1 MPPFA
6 MSTGKSKDFKKSIKY
21 LFRAFKPYRWAVIL
35 AMALAMIGTVLSVV
49 GPLLLNRMMEIL
61 LVDSGVDF
69 SLLTRLGIIL
79 VVMYAVSFLF
89 SYFENYIMGIVASR
103 IAENFRRQ
111 IIEKINH
118 LPLAYFDRNMYGDI
132 LSRMTNDVNLIG
144 QTLSDTLSNLVTSM
158 TMLIGI
164 PVMMFTI
171 SWELTL
177 FSMIEI
183 PLALLVIFL
192 LVKFSQKYFVKQQ
205 KYLGDI
211 NSHIEEIY
219 SAHNVVKVFN
229 GEAKAASEF
238 DVINKDLRTSA
249 KRSRYLSSLM
259 MPSIDVV
266 GNLIYAGVC
275 VFGAYLAISNNNL
288 LFVASIITFL
298 TYIKLF
304 HQPMAQ
310 LGSVFSSLQ
319 SSAAASERVME
330 FLSEPDEPADMK
342 DKKIRKAKGRVEFDH
357 VSFGY
362 TPERTIINDF
372 SFVAEPGQ
380 NIAIV
385 GPTGAGKTTLV
396 NLLMRFYEI
405 GSGDIRIDGVSI
417 KDMKRSYVRSLFG
430 MVLQDTWLFEGT
442 VRENLKFGNPL
453 ATDEQMVEDCKM
465 ANVHH
470 FITTLPGNYDMV
482 LKEDSMVSQG
492 QKQLLTIARA
502 MIQNSPMLILDEATS
517 SVDTRTEVLIQ
528 NAMEKL
534 TEGRTSFVIAHRL
547 STIRNADQI
556 IVMNNGDIVE
566 VGNHD
571 ELMKKQGFYFNLYSS
586 QFDEQETEKKTKKGT
601 KKIANKK

>member
-330 FLSEPDEPADMK
+330 FLSESDEPADMK
-342 DKKIRKAKGRVEFDH
+342 DKKIRKVKGRVEFDH

-453 ATDEQMVEDCKM
+453 ATDEQMIEDCKM

-586 QFDEQETEKKTKKGT
+586 QFDDQETEKKTKKGT
-601 KKIANKK
+601 KKIANKE

>member
-1 MPPFA
+1 MPPFS
-6 MSTGKSKDFKKSIKY
+6 MSVGKSKDFKKSIKY
-21 LFRAFKPYRWAVIL
+21 LFKAFKLYKWAVVIALSL
-35 AMALAMIGTVLSVV
+35 ALIGTALSVV
-49 GPLLLNRMMEIL
+49 GPLLLNDMMKL
-61 LVDSGVDF
+61 LLQESVDF
-69 SLLTRLGIIL
+69 SKLTSYAIIL
-79 VVMYAVSFLF
+79 IVMYVIAFVFTYLENFIMAKVS
-89 SYFENYIMGIVASR
+89 AK

-111 IIEKINH
+111 IIEKINR
-118 LPLAYFDRNMYGDI
+118 LPFSYYDKNMYGDI
-132 LSRMTNDVNLIG
+132 LSRMTNDVDLIG
-144 QTLSDTLSNLVTSM
+144 QTLNNTLSNLITSM
-158 TMLIGI
+158 TMIIGI
-164 PVMMFTI
+164 PIMMFTI

-183 PLALLVIFL
+183 PLTIGLILLI
-192 LVKFSQKYFVKQQ
+192 VKFSQKYFVKQQ
-205 KYLGDI
+205 KFLGDM

-219 SAHNVVKVFN
+219 SAHNVVKAFN
-229 GEAKAASEF
+229 GEAKALNEF
-238 DVINKDLRTSA
+238 DVVNKNLRISA

-275 VFGAYLAISNNNL
+275 IFGAYLAISSNNL
-288 LFVASIITFL
+288 LFVTSIITFI
-298 TYIKLF
+298 TYIRLF

-310 LGSVFSSLQ
+310 LGSIFSSLQ

-330 FLSEPDEPADMK
+330 FLAEKDEPADTNCK
-342 DKKIRKAKGRVEFDH
+342 QIKNVKGLVEFDH

-362 TPERTIINDF
+362 TEDKIIIKDF
-372 SFVAEPGQ
+372 TFTAKPGQ

-405 GSGDIRIDGVSI
+405 NSGDIKIDGVSI
-417 KDMKRSYVRSLFG
+417 KDMTRSYVRSLFG

-442 VRENLKFGNPL
+442 IRQNLKYGNPN
-453 ATDEQMVEDCKM
+453 ATDEQMIEDCKM

-470 FITTLPGNYDMV
+470 FITTLPGNYDMI
-482 LKEDSMVSQG
+482 LKEDSMISQG

-528 NAMEKL
+528 KAMEKL

-571 ELMKKQGFYFNLYSS
+571 ELMKKQGFYYNLYSS
-586 QFDEQETEKKTKKGT
+586 QFDNEETQKIKIKK
-601 KKIANKK
+601 

>member
-6 MSTGKSKDFKKSIKY
+6 MSAGKSKDFKKSIKY

-89 SYFENYIMGIVASR
+89 SYFESYIMGIVASR

-111 IIEKINH
+111 ILKKINH

-330 FLSEPDEPADMK
+330 FLSESDEPADMK
-342 DKKIRKAKGRVEFDH
+342 DKKIRKVKGRVEFDH

-453 ATDEQMVEDCKM
+453 ATDEQMIEDCKM

-601 KKIANKK
+601 KKIANKE

>member
-298 TYIKLF
+298 TYIRLF

-330 FLSEPDEPADMK
+330 FLSESDEPVDMK
-342 DKKIRKAKGRVEFDH
+342 DKKIRKVKGRVEFDH

-453 ATDEQMVEDCKM
+453 ATDEQMIEDCKM

-601 KKIANKK
+601 KKIANKE

>member
-1 MPPFA
+1 MPPFS
-6 MSTGKSKDFKKSIKY
+6 MSADKSKDFKKSIKY
-21 LFRAFKPYRWAVIL
+21 LFKAFKPYRWAVAI
-35 AMALAMIGTVLSVV
+35 ALTISMLGTVLSIV
-49 GPLLLNRMMEIL
+49 GPLLLNRMMEL
-61 LVDSGVDF
+61 LFAENGIDF
-69 SLLTRLGIIL
+69 PLLTKLGIAL
-79 VVMYAVSFLF
+79 VAMYVVSFTFTYLEGF
-89 SYFENYIMGIVASR
+89 IMAKVSAK

-111 IIEKINH
+111 ITQKINH
-118 LPLAYFDRNMYGDI
+118 LPLSYFDKHMYGDV
-132 LSRMTNDVNLIG
+132 LSRMTNDVSLIS
-144 QTLSDTLSNLVTSM
+144 QTLNDTLSNLINSF
-158 TMLIGI
+158 TMIIGI
-164 PVMMFTI
+164 PIMMFTI

-177 FSMIEI
+177 FSLIEI
-183 PLALLVIFL
+183 PLALIVIFL
-192 LVKFSQKYFVKQQ
+192 IVKFSQKYFVRQQ
-205 KYLGDI
+205 KFLGDM

-219 SAHNVVKVFN
+219 SAHNVVKAFN
-229 GEAKAASEF
+229 GEAKAISEF
-238 DVINKDLRTSA
+238 DVVNKDLRTSA

-275 VFGAYLAISNNNL
+275 VFGAYLAISTNNL
-288 LFVASIITFL
+288 LFITSILTFI

-330 FLSEPDEPADMK
+330 FLDEKDEPADTQ
-342 DKKIRKAKGRVEFDH
+342 DKRIKKVKGKVEFDH

-362 TPERTIINDF
+362 SPDKIIIHDF
-372 SFVAEPGQ
+372 SFTAEPGQ

-442 VRENLKFGNPL
+442 IRENLKFGNPT
-453 ATDEQMVEDCKM
+453 ATDEQMIEDCKM

-470 FITTLPGNYDMV
+470 FITTLPGNYDMI

-492 QKQLLTIARA
+492 QRQLLTIARA
-502 MIQNSPMLILDEATS
+502 MIQDSPMLILDEATS

-528 NAMEKL
+528 TAMERL
-534 TEGRTSFVIAHRL
+534 TQGRTSFVIAHRL

-566 VGNHD
+566 VGDHD
-571 ELMKKQGFYFNLYSS
+571 ELMAKQGFYFQLYSS
-586 QFDEQETEKKTKKGT
+586 QFDDQE
-601 KKIANKK
+601 NKAGKRK

>member
-6 MSTGKSKDFKKSIKY
+6 MSAGKSKDFKKSIKY

-330 FLSEPDEPADMK
+330 FLSESDEPADMK
-342 DKKIRKAKGRVEFDH
+342 DKKIRKVKGRVEFDH

-453 ATDEQMVEDCKM
+453 ATDKQMIEDCKM

-586 QFDEQETEKKTKKGT
+586 QFDDQETEKKKGT
-601 KKIANKK
+601 KKIANKE

>member
-6 MSTGKSKDFKKSIKY
+6 MSAGKSKDFKKSIKY

-132 LSRMTNDVNLIG
+132 LSRMTNDINLIG

-298 TYIKLF
+298 TYIRLF

-330 FLSEPDEPADMK
+330 FLSESDEPVDMK
-342 DKKIRKAKGRVEFDH
+342 DKKIRKVKGRVEFDH

-453 ATDEQMVEDCKM
+453 ATDEQMIEDCKM

-601 KKIANKK
+601 KKIANK

>member
-6 MSTGKSKDFKKSIKY
+6 MSAGKSKDFKKSIKY

-132 LSRMTNDVNLIG
+132 LSRMTNDINLIG

-330 FLSEPDEPADMK
+330 FLSEPDEPADLK
-342 DKKIRKAKGRVEFDH
+342 DKKIRKVKGRVEFDH

-372 SFVAEPGQ
+372 SFVAKPGQ

-405 GSGDIRIDGVSI
+405 GSGDIKIDGVSI

-453 ATDEQMVEDCKM
+453 ATDEQMIEDCKM

>member
-1 MPPFA
+1 MPPFS
-6 MSTGKSKDFKKSIKY
+6 MSVGKSKDFKKSIKY
-21 LFRAFKPYRWAVIL
+21 LFKAFKLYKWAVVIALSL
-35 AMALAMIGTVLSVV
+35 ALIGTALSVV
-49 GPLLLNRMMEIL
+49 GPLLLNDMMKL
-61 LVDSGVDF
+61 LLQESVDF
-69 SLLTRLGIIL
+69 SKLTSYAIIL
-79 VVMYAVSFLF
+79 IVMYVIAFIFTYLENFIMAKVS
-89 SYFENYIMGIVASR
+89 AK

-111 IIEKINH
+111 IIEKINR
-118 LPLAYFDRNMYGDI
+118 LPFSYYDKNMYGDI
-132 LSRMTNDVNLIG
+132 LSRMTNDVDLIS
-144 QTLSDTLSNLVTSM
+144 QTLNNTLSNLITSM
-158 TMLIGI
+158 TMIIGI
-164 PVMMFTI
+164 PIMMFTI

-183 PLALLVIFL
+183 PLTIGLILLI
-192 LVKFSQKYFVKQQ
+192 VKFSQKYFVKQQ
-205 KYLGDI
+205 KFLGDM

-219 SAHNVVKVFN
+219 SAHNVVKAFN
-229 GEAKAASEF
+229 GEAKALNEF
-238 DVINKDLRTSA
+238 DVVNKNLRISA

-275 VFGAYLAISNNNL
+275 IFGAYLAISSNNL
-288 LFVASIITFL
+288 LFVTSIITFI
-298 TYIKLF
+298 TYIRLF

-310 LGSVFSSLQ
+310 LGSIFSSLQ

-330 FLSEPDEPADMK
+330 FLAEKDEPADTNCK
-342 DKKIRKAKGRVEFDH
+342 QIKNVKGLVEFDH

-362 TPERTIINDF
+362 TEDKIIIKDF
-372 SFVAEPGQ
+372 TFTAKPGQ

-405 GSGDIRIDGVSI
+405 NSGDIKIDGVSI
-417 KDMKRSYVRSLFG
+417 KDMTRSYVRSLFG

-442 VRENLKFGNPL
+442 IRQNLKYGNPN
-453 ATDEQMVEDCKM
+453 ATDEQMIEDCKM

-470 FITTLPGNYDMV
+470 FITTLPGNYDMI
-482 LKEDSMVSQG
+482 LKEDSMISQG

-528 NAMEKL
+528 KAMERL

-571 ELMKKQGFYFNLYSS
+571 ELMQKQGFYYNLYSS
-586 QFDEQETEKKTKKGT
+586 QFDNEDTQKKQ
-601 KKIANKK
+601 KKIKKLKGK

>member
-6 MSTGKSKDFKKSIKY
+6 MSAGKSKDFKKSIKY

-132 LSRMTNDVNLIG
+132 LSRMTNDINLIG

-330 FLSEPDEPADMK
+330 FLSESDEPVDMK
-342 DKKIRKAKGRVEFDH
+342 DKKIRKVKGRVEFDH

-453 ATDEQMVEDCKM
+453 ATDEQMIEDCKM

-601 KKIANKK
+601 KKIANKE

>member
-6 MSTGKSKDFKKSIKY
+6 MSAGKSKDFKKSIKY

-111 IIEKINH
+111 IIEKINR

-132 LSRMTNDVNLIG
+132 LSRMTNDINLIG

-330 FLSEPDEPADMK
+330 FLSEPDEPADLK
-342 DKKIRKAKGRVEFDH
+342 DKKIRKVKGRVEFDH

-372 SFVAEPGQ
+372 SFVAKPGQ

-405 GSGDIRIDGVSI
+405 GSGDIKIDGVSI

-453 ATDEQMVEDCKM
+453 ATDEQMIEDCKM

>member
-6 MSTGKSKDFKKSIKY
+6 MSAGKSKDFKKSIKY

-61 LVDSGVDF
+61 LTDSGVDF
-69 SLLTRLGIIL
+69 SLLTKLGIIL

-132 LSRMTNDVNLIG
+132 LSRMINDVNLIG
-144 QTLSDTLSNLVTSM
+144 QTLSDKLSNLVTSM
-158 TMLIGI
+158 TMIIGI

-229 GEAKAASEF
+229 GEALAANEF

-275 VFGAYLAISNNNL
+275 VFGAYLAVSNNNL

-330 FLSEPDEPADMK
+330 FLSEPDEPADLK
-342 DKKIRKAKGRVEFDH
+342 DKKIRKVKGRVEFDH

-372 SFVAEPGQ
+372 SFVAKPGQ

-405 GSGDIRIDGVSI
+405 GSGDIKIDGVSI

-453 ATDEQMVEDCKM
+453 ATDEQMIEDCKM

>member
-6 MSTGKSKDFKKSIKY
+6 MSAGKSKDFKKSIKY

-111 IIEKINH
+111 IIEKINR

-132 LSRMTNDVNLIG
+132 LSRMTNDINLIG

-238 DVINKDLRTSA
+238 DVINKNLRTSA

-298 TYIKLF
+298 TYIRLF

-330 FLSEPDEPADMK
+330 FLSESDEPADMK
-342 DKKIRKAKGRVEFDH
+342 DKKIRKVKGRVEFDH

-453 ATDEQMVEDCKM
+453 ATDEQMIEDCKM

-586 QFDEQETEKKTKKGT
+586 QFDDQETEKKTKKGT
-601 KKIANKK
+601 KKKANKE

>member
-69 SLLTRLGIIL
+69 LLLTRLGIIL
-79 VVMYAVSFLF
+79 VVMYAVTLLF

-132 LSRMTNDVNLIG
+132 LSRMTNDINLIG

-275 VFGAYLAISNNNL
+275 VFGAYLAITNNNL

-298 TYIKLF
+298 TYIRLF

-330 FLSEPDEPADMK
+330 FLSESDEPVDMK
-342 DKKIRKAKGRVEFDH
+342 DKKIRKVKGRVEFDH

-453 ATDEQMVEDCKM
+453 ATDEQMIEDCKM

-601 KKIANKK
+601 KKIANKE